1 MRPIYENTVIT
12 IEITNACWLSCR
24 HCTRHVGHHRKPF
37 FMKPDYFRKAVE
49 SILDSP
55 CRVGVMGG
63 EPTMHPEF
71 LKILDIIEELVP
83 EKSRRDFWSSG
94 FKFGQYKD
102 RIHEVFLKERISY
115 NDHIAYDGR
124 HTPLLVAV
132 DDVVDDPELKAHLIK
147 NCQFQEHWSASITP
161 NGGYFCEI
169 AASLGHLFGKK
180 GYDISDK
187 RWWDKNPE
195 QFDDQVQEFCGRCS
209 GCIPMPSNWDD
220 ARGGRDDA
228 GNKIDAVEQISQS
241 NVDLLRELRSPK
253 IQKGAYEVWTTKI
266 DQDWVDRYG
275 HRNLRRYR
283 TFGAHGPDDIA
294 AAHESRPELTTDK
307 GCRGCDIAL

>member
-12 IEITNACWLSCR
+12 IEITNACWLECR
-24 HCTRHVGHHRKPF
+24 HCTRHVGHHRHPF
-37 FMKPDYFRKAVE
+37 FMKPAYFRKAVE

-71 LKILDIIEELVP
+71 LEILDIIEELVP
-83 EKSRRDFWSSG
+83 DKMRRDFWSSG
-94 FKFGQYKD
+94 FRFGKYKD
-102 RIHEVFLKERISY
+102 RIYEVFAKERITY

-132 DDVVDDPELKAHLIK
+132 GEVVDDPELKAHLIA

-169 AASLGHLFGKK
+169 AASLGHLFNIK
-180 GYDISDK
+180 GYDIEDK
-187 RWWDKNPE
+187 RWWDRTPA
-195 QFDDQVQEFCGRCS
+195 QFADQVEKLCDMCS
-209 GCIPMPSNWDD
+209 GCIPMPADWDD
-220 ARGGRDDA
+220 ARGGRDENLKVIGSVDQITPGMVEKLRA
-228 GNKIDAVEQISQS
+228 VGSRKIAKGNYELWTQKIDH
-241 NVDLLRELRSPK
+241 
-253 IQKGAYEVWTTKI
+253 
-266 DQDWVDRYG
+266 DWVEKYG

-283 TFGAHGPDDIA
+283 TFVAHGPDDIA
-294 AAHESRPELTTDK
+294 AAHIARPELTTDK
-307 GCRGCDIAL
+307 ACRGCDVAL